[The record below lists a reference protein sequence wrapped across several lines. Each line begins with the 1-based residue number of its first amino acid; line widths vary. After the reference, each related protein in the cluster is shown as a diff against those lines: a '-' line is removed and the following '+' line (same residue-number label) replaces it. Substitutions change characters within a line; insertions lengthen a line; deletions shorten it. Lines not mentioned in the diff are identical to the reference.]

1 MAAAVTGMT
10 SNPYLYWAI
19 QAVSLFNAMLLA
31 WLGLTVLLNSDRR
44 RWGIWVAGGGMLLG
58 AAFFVSHSALL
69 GLGFIDL
76 SWNALVFWWSI
87 GLLSAIALPFLW
99 YVIMLWYG
107 GYWEDRSSPL
117 HKRHRSWLTLMASL
131 LVSGI
136 VGILSTAVSLGIG
149 SPRFGHW
156 FLTLRFSDWG
166 IPLLVLGFSVYMLL
180 CIALSIDALRNP
192 GPSARVMGRLA
203 RQRARPWLVGAA
215 VGLLFVAVIVTVV
228 LFWVGQQSREF
239 LLSQVYEHLG
249 PALALLDLLVL
260 LLIAAV
266 IVLLGQAIVSYEV
279 FTGKSLPRRG
289 LNRQWQRALILA
301 AGGSALVAAA
311 ITLPV
316 EPIYGFLS
324 AILLMTLFYALVSWR
339 SYEERERLMDSL
351 RPFVSSQG
359 LYDSLITPAN
369 SAGLVTAGTSP
380 GGHDLAGPFYAL
392 CHDVLGTERAYLT
405 ATGPLATLVDKPLI
419 YPPGEMPTL
428 SSLQPIVESFNGAQL
443 EPVALDPTLYSGAS
457 WAIPLWSGRGLI
469 GVLLLGQKQGRGL
482 YTKEEVEI
490 AAITG
495 ERLID
500 TQAGMEMSRRL
511 LDLQRQHMAQTQVV
525 DQQTRRVLHD
535 EILPDLHAAMIGL
548 SAGQGNGTGDS
559 EELLALLAG
568 THRQISD
575 LLRELPAASTPEVE
589 RLGLLPALR
598 RTVEQEYAAAFDDVN
613 WQVEEAIGQKV
624 EALSAGVVYYAAR
637 EAARNAARHGRDPDL
652 QAPFVLTITA
662 RRPVMADRLLSGEN
676 GELQII
682 IEDNGQ
688 GLVGQGFSSTNG
700 GQGLL
705 LHSTMMAIIGGA
717 LSVSSVPGA
726 YTRVT
731 LAFPISG

>member
-1 MAAAVTGMT
+1 MAAAVPSMT
-10 SNPYLYWAI
+10 ANPYLYWAI

-69 GLGFIDL
+69 GQGFIDL

-87 GLLSAIALPFLW
+87 GLLSAITLPFLW

-117 HKRHRSWLTLMASL
+117 HKRHRTWLMLMAFL
-131 LVSGI
+131 LLLGI
-136 VGILSTAVSLGIG
+136 VGILSAAVSLGIG

-180 CIALSIDALRNP
+180 CIALSVDALRNP

-289 LNRQWQRALILA
+289 LNRQWQRELILA

-324 AILLMTLFYALVSWR
+324 AVLLMTIFYALVSWR

-369 SAGLVTAGTSP
+369 PTGTSP
-380 GGHDLAGPFYAL
+380 GGRDLAGPFYAL
-392 CHDVLGTERAYLT
+392 CHDLLGTERAYLT
-405 ATGPLATLVDKPLI
+405 ATGPLATLIDKPLI
-419 YPPGEMPTL
+419 YPPGEMPAL
-428 SSLQPIVESFNGAQL
+428 ALLQPIVESFDGAQL
-443 EPVALDPTLYSGAS
+443 EPVALDPALYSGAS
-457 WAIPLWSGRGLI
+457 WAIPLWSGRGLAGI
-469 GVLLLGQKQGRGL
+469 LLLGQKQGRGL

-495 ERLID
+495 ERLLD

-511 LDLQRQHMAQTQVV
+511 LDLQRRHMAQTQVV

-535 EILPDLHAAMIGL
+535 EILPDLHAAMIRL
-548 SAGQGNGTGDS
+548 SADQENGDS

-613 WQVEEAIGQKV
+613 WQVEEAIGQQV
-624 EALSAGVVYYAAR
+624 ETLSAGVVYYAAR
-637 EAARNAARHGRDPDL
+637 EAVRNAARHGRDPDSRS
-652 QAPFVLTITA
+652 PFILSITA
-662 RRPVMADRLLSGEN
+662 RRPAEIDRVLPADN
-676 GELQII
+676 GELQIL

-688 GLVGQGFSSTNG
+688 GLAGQNFSGTNG

-705 LHSTMMAIIGGA
+705 LHSTMMAIIGGTLA
-717 LSVSSVPGA
+717 VTSAPGT

-731 LAFPISG
+731 LAFPQSG

>member
-1 MAAAVTGMT
+1 MAAAVPSMT
-10 SNPYLYWAI
+10 ANPYLYWAI

-69 GLGFIDL
+69 GQGFIDL

-87 GLLSAIALPFLW
+87 GLLSAITLPFLW

-117 HKRHRSWLTLMASL
+117 HKRHRTWLMLMAFL
-131 LVSGI
+131 LLLGI
-136 VGILSTAVSLGIG
+136 VGILSAAVSLGIG

-180 CIALSIDALRNP
+180 CIALSVDALRNP

-289 LNRQWQRALILA
+289 LNRQWQRELILA

-324 AILLMTLFYALVSWR
+324 AVLLMTIFYALVSWR

-359 LYDSLITPAN
+359 LYDSLITPTN
-369 SAGLVTAGTSP
+369 PTGTSP
-380 GGHDLAGPFYAL
+380 GGRDLAGPFYAL
-392 CHDVLGTERAYLT
+392 CHDLLGTERAYLT
-405 ATGPLATLVDKPLI
+405 ATGPLATLIDKPLI
-419 YPPGEMPTL
+419 YPPGEMPAL
-428 SSLQPIVESFNGAQL
+428 ALLQPIVESFDGAQL
-443 EPVALDPTLYSGAS
+443 EPVALDPALYSGAS
-457 WAIPLWSGRGLI
+457 WAIPLWSGRGLAGI
-469 GVLLLGQKQGRGL
+469 LLLGQKQGRGL

-495 ERLID
+495 ERLLD

-511 LDLQRQHMAQTQVV
+511 LDLQRRHMAQTQVV

-535 EILPDLHAAMIGL
+535 EILPDLHAAMIRL
-548 SAGQGNGTGDS
+548 SADQENGDS

-613 WQVEEAIGQKV
+613 WQVEEAIGQQV
-624 EALSAGVVYYAAR
+624 ETLSAGVVYYAAR
-637 EAARNAARHGRDPDL
+637 EAVRNAARHGRDPDSRS
-652 QAPFVLTITA
+652 PFILSITA
-662 RRPVMADRLLSGEN
+662 RRPAEIDRVLPADN
-676 GELQII
+676 GELQIL

-688 GLVGQGFSSTNG
+688 GLAGQNFSGTNG

-705 LHSTMMAIIGGA
+705 LHSTMMAIIGGTLA
-717 LSVSSVPGA
+717 VTSAPGT

-731 LAFPISG
+731 LAFPQSG